1 MLLAGDIRDG
11 ETVKIGVAH
20 GALTFNGKP
29 APGAPDEHPGPAKPA
44 TVVHFPKG
52 A

>member
-1 MLLAGDIRDG
+1 MLLAGEIKDG
-11 ETVKIGVAH
+11 ETVKIGVSH

-29 APGAPDEHPGPAKPA
+29 APGSPEETVPAKPA
-44 TVVHFPKG
+44 TVVNFPKG